1 MLPELKR
8 GRGLRLSVV
17 SLFDPWDSP
26 LCYCPI
32 KYSLNPYT
40 GCSIG
45 CHYCYATAYIGLKP
59 STVKRDLVRRVK
71 RDILKLPQGAIINL
85 GTSSDPYPPEEEA
98 LGVTRVVLEIL
109 VPLGFKVLITT
120 KGVGYAYRD
129 LDLVSKGNVAVT
141 PTITMLDP
149 GKARLVEPFAPTPQ
163 ERIVAVKRASKAGV
177 PVGVR
182 VDPIIPYVND
192 DQDEIRELVS
202 RLAEAGARFI
212 VTSTYKARPDNLA
225 RMREALGPEGEKLYR
240 LYREKG
246 VRLHG
251 YMYLPEEMRKRLLR
265 PVVEE
270 ARRLG
275 LEYATCREGFK
286 GREWFNAG
294 SCDGSHL
301 IPLRVKPRRVETGMD
316 LWVGRLG

>member
-1 MLPELKR
+1 MKSV
-8 GRGLRLSVV
+8 RGLRLSVMNP
-17 SLFDPWDSP
+17 FDPWDSP

-59 STVKRDLVRRVK
+59 STAKKDLVKRVK
-71 RDILKLPQGAIINL
+71 RDALRLPPGAIINL
-85 GTSSDPYPPEEEA
+85 GTSSDPYPPEEDVM
-98 LGVTRVVLEIL
+98 GVTRAILEVL
-109 VPLGFKVLITT
+109 VPLGFKILITT

-129 LDLVSKGNVAVT
+129 LDIVSSGNVAVT
-141 PTITMLDP
+141 PTITMLDA
-149 GKARLVEPFAPTPQ
+149 GKARLVEPLAPTPQ
-163 ERIVAVKRASKAGV
+163 ERIVALKRASGAGV

-192 DQDEIRELVS
+192 DPHEIKELVA
-202 RLAEAGARFI
+202 RLADAGAKFI

-225 RMREALGPEGEKLYR
+225 RMREALGLEGERLYKLYV
-240 LYREKG
+240 EKG

-251 YMYLPEEMRKRLLR
+251 YIYLPSEMRKRLLR
-265 PVVEE
+265 PVVDE

-275 LEYATCREGFK
+275 VEYATCREGFRGK
-286 GREWFNAG
+286 EWFNAG

-301 IPLRVKPRRVETGMD
+301 IPLRIEPRRLEASIDPWIKNG
-316 LWVGRLG
+316 GLG